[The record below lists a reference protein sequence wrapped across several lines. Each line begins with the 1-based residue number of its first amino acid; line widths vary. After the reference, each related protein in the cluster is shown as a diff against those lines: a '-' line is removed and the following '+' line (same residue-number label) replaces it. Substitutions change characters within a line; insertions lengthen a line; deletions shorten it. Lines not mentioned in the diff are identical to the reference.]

1 MSAERTPAGAERAR
15 AGAGRDADP
24 AAARAL
30 RRLAVLVIA
39 IGFVFNLLGR
49 GMSETWAVFLLP
61 IENEFGWRRQDVTS
75 VYSVYLMVNGLMA
88 PFAGMLF
95 DRFGPRASY
104 GLGTALFGLA
114 ALGAAH
120 AQAQW
125 HFFVL
130 SGLAFGISSAVI
142 GMVPASVLIARW
154 FAAGLG
160 RAISFAYAGFGT
172 GILVLVPIAQWS
184 IERFGWR
191 STYLGFGSAMLLLC
205 AGAMLLPWR
214 RLAAGAPEVMAARG
228 DARPVSRFGG
238 VLAALRT
245 REFWMLAQAFHF
257 TALGMYLVIPQTVA
271 YLIDNGFAPLS
282 AASIFG
288 VAGMLSM
295 VGIVTSGWLSDRVGY
310 RFAATL
316 SFVLTLAGTA
326 CLAAISFSS
335 LVLFPIGFVLL
346 FGVAQGARGPI
357 ISTLS
362 NRFFAGASAATVF
375 GILYLAMSIGAAL
388 GSWGSGLLHDL
399 TGGYLAAYA
408 GSIVAIALA
417 GLPFWFSRRLE
428 WRAVASPQA
437 RGPNE
442 STSAAISGTMPDASK
457 GL

>member
-160 RAISFAYAGFGT
+160 RD
-172 GILVLVPIAQWS
+172 LVRVRGLRDRHP
-184 IERFGWR
+184 G
-191 STYLGFGSAMLLLC
+191 
-205 AGAMLLPWR
+205 AGADRAVVDRAL
-214 RLAAGAPEVMAARG
+214 RLALDLPGLWQRDAAVVRGRDAAAVAATRGRRARG
-228 DARPVSRFGG
+228 HGGTRRCAPGQPIRRRARGPAHAR
-238 VLAALRT
+238 VL
-245 REFWMLAQAFHF
+245 MLAQAFHF
-257 TALGMYLVIPQTVA
+257 TALGMYLVIPR
-271 YLIDNGFAPLS
+271 P
-282 AASIFG
+282 
-288 VAGMLSM
+288 
-295 VGIVTSGWLSDRVGY
+295 
-310 RFAATL
+310 
-316 SFVLTLAGTA
+316 
-326 CLAAISFSS
+326 
-335 LVLFPIGFVLL
+335 
-346 FGVAQGARGPI
+346 
-357 ISTLS
+357 
-362 NRFFAGASAATVF
+362 
-375 GILYLAMSIGAAL
+375 
-388 GSWGSGLLHDL
+388 
-399 TGGYLAAYA
+399 
-408 GSIVAIALA
+408 
-417 GLPFWFSRRLE
+417 
-428 WRAVASPQA
+428 SP
-437 RGPNE
+437 
-442 STSAAISGTMPDASK
+442 T
-457 GL
+457 